1 MTVSAMQKDHDVCI
15 AIGFFVFI
23 SKPIDRNKI
32 YLVLIQHLK
41 PSTTFKR
48 ENIVNFKLVK

>member
-1 MTVSAMQKDHDVCI
+1 MQKDHDVCI